1 MNPLKCAFAV
11 ESGVFLGFVV
21 CYHGIEIEPK
31 KITAIM
37 NMPPPTNLKELKSLQ
52 GKLAYIRRF
61 IFNLSGRI
69 QPLSRLMNKRAPF
82 VWDEQCQ
89 EGLDSIKRYLV
100 NPPIL
105 AAPVKGRPLILYIAT
120 QPSSIGALLAQHNDE
135 GKKVACYFL
144 SRTMVGAEH
153 NYSPIEKLCLG
164 LIFTLKKLRHY
175 MLTHQIQLV
184 GRADPLR
191 YVVSQPLLAGQLGKW
206 AVLMM
211 EFDITYVPQKVVK
224 GQALAEFLAA
234 HPVLDDSPLITDL
247 PDEEV
252 FTTEL
257 EAPWELCFDG
267 ASLTKNDRDGAPRR
281 RAGVGLVFPT
291 PQGEVMHHTF
301 SLLKEECSNNE
312 AKYEALIFGLLVAL
326 TMEVRTLRALRDS
339 QLIVRQV
346 NNIYEVRK
354 PELVPY
360 YNAARGLWK
369 NLNILKLFTST
380 KSECIS

>member
-1 MNPLKCAFAV
+1 
-11 ESGVFLGFVV
+11 
-21 CYHGIEIEPK
+21 
-31 KITAIM
+31 
-37 NMPPPTNLKELKSLQ
+37 MP
-52 GKLAYIRRF
+52 
-61 IFNLSGRI
+61 
-69 QPLSRLMNKRAPF
+69 
-82 VWDEQCQ
+82 
-89 EGLDSIKRYLV
+89 
-100 NPPIL
+100 
-105 AAPVKGRPLILYIAT
+105 
-120 QPSSIGALLAQHNDE
+120 
-135 GKKVACYFL
+135 
-144 SRTMVGAEH
+144 
-153 NYSPIEKLCLG
+153 
-164 LIFTLKKLRHY
+164 
-175 MLTHQIQLV
+175 
-184 GRADPLR
+184 
-191 YVVSQPLLAGQLGKW
+191 
-206 AVLMM
+206 
-211 EFDITYVPQKVVK
+211 
-224 GQALAEFLAA
+224 
-234 HPVLDDSPLITDL
+234 DDSPLITDL

-257 EAPWELCFDG
+257 EAPWELYFDG
-267 ASLTKNDRDGAPRR
+267 ASLTKNDRDGAPRQ